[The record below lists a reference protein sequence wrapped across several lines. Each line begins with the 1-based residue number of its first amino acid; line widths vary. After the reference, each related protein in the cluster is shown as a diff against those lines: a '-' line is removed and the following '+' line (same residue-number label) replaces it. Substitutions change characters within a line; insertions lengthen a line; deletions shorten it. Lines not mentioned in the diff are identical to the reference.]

1 MATWNKIIV
10 SGSQAELAGITGSLL
25 TDDKLLF
32 AKNGGAVTSTDVT
45 VNANGHLEGTFSG
58 SLHGNADTATSASH
72 AVNADAAISASHAL
86 NADAAISAS
95 HALRADNADSAD
107 KVANS
112 LTDGNGIADFTFDGS
127 GAASVSVELDGT
139 TLKVGASGLAVNE
152 LGVDTA
158 QLAAGAVTFAKLDE
172 ADVIGSLEGLDGNSS
187 NSTLATSQAIVDYVD
202 AQVGG
207 ATLNLSG
214 SDGSNDGIDLN
225 DEALTI
231 TGESGVI
238 STEVTANT
246 LTISI
251 DNNGITNDKLA
262 SSTISG
268 ISLGS
273 DLADLTVDN
282 SSLQLNS
289 GTTYNGGTAKT
300 ISVKDG
306 GITNDMLEGSIANG
320 KLANDGITFGTA
332 DVSLGDTVTQ
342 MSLTGFTGSLSSTS
356 VLADGVTATTQTA
369 GDGSTKVATT
379 AYVDNAVDSLSS
391 TLIVGDGSTT
401 TSVDLKNDTLVI
413 AGGSNINT
421 VTGTD
426 TITINLDSDISVTNA
441 TITGDL
447 VVQGTASFQHESNLE
462 VADRFILLASGSSAT
477 GDGGIIV
484 QQATQDVG
492 EVFGFDGV
500 TGESRWG
507 IGQNQNAASSSFS
520 PEAFMAAVVVGG
532 GSETIDDV
540 DARYAKKGNM
550 FIQDNGE
557 IYIFS

>member
-58 SLHGNADTATSASH
+58 SLAGNADTATSASH
-72 AVNADAAISASHAL
+72 ALNADAAISASHAL

-112 LTDGNGIADFTFDGS
+112 LTDGNGITDFTFDGS